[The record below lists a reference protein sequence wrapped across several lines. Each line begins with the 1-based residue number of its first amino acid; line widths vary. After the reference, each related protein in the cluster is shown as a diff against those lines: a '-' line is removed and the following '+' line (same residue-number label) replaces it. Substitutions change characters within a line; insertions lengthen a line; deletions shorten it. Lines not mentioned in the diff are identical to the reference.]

1 MTRAT
6 TISYSQNAYVH
17 INNQQGIDVI
27 GEMFNT
33 VATGDRL
40 VVIDADSLED
50 QLADMDEEGLDGQKR
65 DVVALLRS
73 ILDYLHREGKVVAD
87 VQIYA

>member
-17 INNQQGIDVI
+17 VDSLAAIDTI
-27 GEMFNT
+27 GKMFNT
-33 VATGDRL
+33 VAMGDRL
-40 VVIDADSLED
+40 VIIDAESLED
-50 QLADMDEEGLDGQKR
+50 QLGDMDEESLDEQKR
-65 DVVALLRS
+65 DVVVLLRNV
-73 ILDYLHREGKVVAD
+73 LEYFRREDRAVAD

>member
-1 MTRAT
+1 MARAT

-17 INNQQGIDVI
+17 IDDQQAIDVI
-27 GEMFNT
+27 GGMFNT

-40 VVIDADSLED
+40 VIIDAESLED
-50 QLADMDEEGLDGQKR
+50 QLADMDEEGLDRQKR
-65 DVVALLRS
+65 DVVVLLRNV
-73 ILDYLHREGKVVAD
+73 LEYFRREDRAVAD